1 MKRIIRDYFE
11 QIYANKLDNLE
22 DMDKFLEKCKLPR
35 LNQEELENMNRQII
49 ITEIET
55 VIKNLST
62 NKSLGEI
69 GFTCKSS
76 QCLEKS

>member
-1 MKRIIRDYFE
+1 MKRIIREYYE

-22 DMDKFLEKCKLPR
+22 DMDKLLEKCKIPR
-35 LNQEELENMNRQII
+35 LNQEELENMNREII

-62 NKSLGEI
+62 NKSLGEV
-69 GFTCKSS
+69 GFTHKSF
-76 QCLEKS
+76 QYLEKS